1 MIDEVKLLRNEIIE
15 NLKKSDWEGS
25 EDSFKNKNFEF
36 EYSSLYGWS
45 IKIYPNPENRYSY
58 NNLKLNEI
66 ISNFHFWF
74 LREFYVKKSLKEF
87 EERKK
92 KSRLILISK
101 EFFEKNPDIK
111 RDQKLNQ
118 LLTKK

>member
-1 MIDEVKLLRNEIIE
+1 MIDEVKLLKNEIIE
-15 NLKKSDWEGS
+15 NLKKSDWVGNEH
-25 EDSFKNKNFEF
+25 EFKNKNFEF
-36 EYSSLYGWS
+36 EYSNQNGWT
-45 IKIYPNPENRYSY
+45 IKIYPNPGNRYNY

-74 LREFYVKKSLKEF
+74 LRKFYVKRALKEF

-92 KSRLILISK
+92 KSRLIKISK
-101 EFFEKNPDIK
+101 EFFESNPDIK